1 MDYLTLKND
10 LFDILVLN
18 QKTLKPYENKSISKL
33 TMLQF
38 RTLCVLNVEGD
49 LSLNELAKIQNIT
62 KQQQSLII
70 KSLVSVGYVS
80 RMIDEVDRRVIRFNI
95 TDDGKQLLDDQ
106 LSGMVNKI
114 VERFKSLD
122 EDKQKELYAAIHSIC
137 MILKEIA

>member
-1 MDYLTLKND
+1 MDYLTLKSD
-10 LFDILVLN
+10 LFHILVLN
-18 QKTLKPYENKSISKL
+18 QKTLKPYENKLISKL

>member
-1 MDYLTLKND
+1 MDYLTLKSD
-10 LFDILVLN
+10 LFHILVLN
-18 QKTLKPYENKSISKL
+18 QKTLKPYENKLISKL

-70 KSLVSVGYVS
+70 KSLVNVGYVS

-137 MILKEIA
+137 MIFKEIA

>member
-18 QKTLKPYENKSISKL
+18 QKTLKPYENKLISKL

-137 MILKEIA
+137 MILKEVA

>member
-1 MDYLTLKND
+1 MDYSTLKND
-10 LFDILVLN
+10 LFHILVLN
-18 QKTLKPYENKSISKL
+18 QKSLKPYENKSISKL

-38 RTLCVLNVEGD
+38 RTLCVLNIEGD

-80 RMIDEVDRRVIRFNI
+80 RMIDEADRRVIRFNI

>member
-1 MDYLTLKND
+1 MDYLTLKSD
-10 LFDILVLN
+10 LFHILVLN
-18 QKTLKPYENKSISKL
+18 QKTLKPYENKLISKL

-70 KSLVSVGYVS
+70 KSLVNVGYVS

>member
-1 MDYLTLKND
+1 M
-10 LFDILVLN
+10 LN
-18 QKTLKPYENKSISKL
+18 QKTLKPYENKLISKL

-70 KSLVSVGYVS
+70 KSLGSVGYVS

-137 MILKEIA
+137 MILKEVA